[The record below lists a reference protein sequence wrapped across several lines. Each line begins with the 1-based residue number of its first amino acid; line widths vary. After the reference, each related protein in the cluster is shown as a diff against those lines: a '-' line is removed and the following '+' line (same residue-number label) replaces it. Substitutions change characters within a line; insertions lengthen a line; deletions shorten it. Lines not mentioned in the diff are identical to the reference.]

1 MKKRGVEKKTKY
13 KVILCVV
20 GYAMI
25 PLFFVLLYLLMTETY
40 EDIMQG
46 NSGASKSVGGII
58 NEIYNYIPRL
68 GEFYQRIAVHFM
80 TPQVSL
86 GMDVV
91 FRLITAMIASGTIY
105 LSAVFIMGRKLKL
118 EYKDVAICLS
128 VLLFLM
134 ISIFSEAYTYRFS
147 YANNYVL
154 GLLVTVA
161 CLLPFRL
168 KMDNNKWW
176 NVVGCLIVGFL
187 FGISTELAPV
197 AFLILVMGWVI
208 VKFFKKEI
216 IWKDLWGKYRLQ
228 TVAVIGLIVGLVFFY
243 VGGGIV
249 ERTGGN
255 YGEIYDYVSPMG
267 LLRQPMTTITRLIQ
281 HIWYNIR
288 YLFFA
293 VPLMGS
299 YILVEAKL
307 FKKGK
312 KYLFWQVMLV
322 AFCVLFVGATS
333 LIAVHDDLYPRFM
346 LPVFIAIVLA
356 TLLFVEHIIEYIK
369 ASEKVL
375 KRYAVTTVILGGIMI
390 VDMVPAFVSYN
401 LLVAPKLEVIHYN
414 PGGDLIVDPI
424 EDTRMSPSLVF
435 NLKQLPPFG
444 WGAADYVTKFRL
456 EK

>member
-216 IWKDLWGKYRLQ
+216 IWKDLWGK
-228 TVAVIGLIVGLVFFY
+228 
-243 VGGGIV
+243 
-249 ERTGGN
+249 
-255 YGEIYDYVSPMG
+255 
-267 LLRQPMTTITRLIQ
+267 
-281 HIWYNIR
+281 
-288 YLFFA
+288 
-293 VPLMGS
+293 
-299 YILVEAKL
+299 
-307 FKKGK
+307 
-312 KYLFWQVMLV
+312 
-322 AFCVLFVGATS
+322 
-333 LIAVHDDLYPRFM
+333 
-346 LPVFIAIVLA
+346 
-356 TLLFVEHIIEYIK
+356 
-369 ASEKVL
+369 
-375 KRYAVTTVILGGIMI
+375 
-390 VDMVPAFVSYN
+390 
-401 LLVAPKLEVIHYN
+401 
-414 PGGDLIVDPI
+414 
-424 EDTRMSPSLVF
+424 
-435 NLKQLPPFG
+435 
-444 WGAADYVTKFRL
+444 
-456 EK
+456 